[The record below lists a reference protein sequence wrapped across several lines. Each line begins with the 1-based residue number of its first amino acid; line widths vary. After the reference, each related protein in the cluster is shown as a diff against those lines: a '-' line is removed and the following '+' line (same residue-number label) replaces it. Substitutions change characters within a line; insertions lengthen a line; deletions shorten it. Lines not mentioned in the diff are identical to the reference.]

1 MEQQKQYMKYCQPL
15 KTYNILHLIACLLML
30 VTALLLFFT
39 PMFRI
44 DLNQVPEEVLVKD
57 TTLPKLL
64 DFEILVN
71 PIIDFSLFDEFR
83 AAISARYV
91 IAVPIGAVIIIVLG
105 VICNII
111 AIVKDIMHLYSPED
125 YALITYDQMRDPVGI
140 KKLQTSNYAA
150 TAYYWF
156 IFGVFGIVFTVLIGY
171 YRNGILGSYFAIING
186 VTPMVIFG
194 ALFLIATIVMFA
206 FSSAAM
212 RKIKLAV
219 MRENYDKP
227 QKETENSETI
237 Q

>member
-1 MEQQKQYMKYCQPL
+1 
-15 KTYNILHLIACLLML
+15 
-30 VTALLLFFT
+30 
-39 PMFRI
+39 
-44 DLNQVPEEVLVKD
+44 
-57 TTLPKLL
+57 
-64 DFEILVN
+64 
-71 PIIDFSLFDEFR
+71 
-83 AAISARYV
+83 
-91 IAVPIGAVIIIVLG
+91 
-105 VICNII
+105 
-111 AIVKDIMHLYSPED
+111 MHLYSPED

-140 KKLQTSNYAA
+140 KKLQTGNYAA

>member
-30 VTALLLFFT
+30 VTALLLLFT

-71 PIIDFSLFDEFR
+71 SIIDFSLFDEFR
-83 AAISARYV
+83 AAFAARNELY
-91 IAVPIGAVIIIVLG
+91 IPIFTLIFLGLLLIYLIVVL
-105 VICNII
+105 I
-111 AIVKDIMHLYSPED
+111 KDIMHLYSPED

-156 IFGVFGIVFTVLIGY
+156 IFGVFGIVITVLIGY
-171 YRNGILGSYFAIING
+171 YRNGILGSYFAIMTG

-194 ALFLIATIVMFA
+194 ALFLIATIVMLA

>member
-64 DFEILVN
+64 DVEILVN

-83 AAISARYV
+83 AAISARNELY
-91 IAVPIGAVIIIVLG
+91 IPIFTLIFLGLLLIYLIVVL
-105 VICNII
+105 I
-111 AIVKDIMHLYSPED
+111 KDIMHLYSPED
-125 YALITYDQMRDPVGI
+125 YALIYYDKMRDPVGI
-140 KKLQTSNYAA
+140 KRLQAGNYFGSVL
-150 TAYYWF
+150 YF
-156 IFGVFGIVFTVLIGY
+156 LILGIFGMILTILINYFNDSVLS
-171 YRNGILGSYFAIING
+171 SYFAIMTG

-194 ALFLIATIVMFA
+194 ALFLIATIVMLA

>member
-83 AAISARYV
+83 AAFAARNELY
-91 IAVPIGAVIIIVLG
+91 IPIFTLIFLGLLLIYLIVVL
-105 VICNII
+105 I
-111 AIVKDIMHLYSPED
+111 KDIMHLYSPED

-186 VTPMVIFG
+186 VTPLVIFG
-194 ALFLIATIVMFA
+194 ALFLIATIVMLA

-227 QKETENSETI
+227 QKEPENSETI

>member
-83 AAISARYV
+83 AAISARNELY
-91 IAVPIGAVIIIVLG
+91 IPIFTLIFLGLLLIYLIVVL
-105 VICNII
+105 I
-111 AIVKDIMHLYSPED
+111 KDIMHLYSPED
-125 YALITYDQMRDPVGI
+125 YALIYYDKMRDPVGI
-140 KKLQTSNYAA
+140 KRLQAGNYFGSVL
-150 TAYYWF
+150 YF
-156 IFGVFGIVFTVLIGY
+156 LILGIFGMILTILINY
-171 YRNGILGSYFAIING
+171 FNDSVLGSYFAIMTG

-194 ALFLIATIVMFA
+194 ALFLIATIVMLA

>member
-30 VTALLLFFT
+30 VTALLLLFT

-71 PIIDFSLFDEFR
+71 SIIDFSLFDEFR
-83 AAISARYV
+83 AAFAARNELY
-91 IAVPIGAVIIIVLG
+91 IPIFTLIFLGLLLIYLIVVL
-105 VICNII
+105 I
-111 AIVKDIMHLYSPED
+111 KDIMHLYSPED

-140 KKLQTSNYAA
+140 KKLQTGNYAA

-156 IFGVFGIVFTVLIGY
+156 IFGVFGIVITVLIGY

>member
-83 AAISARYV
+83 AAISARNELY
-91 IAVPIGAVIIIVLG
+91 IPIFTLIFLGLLLIYLIVVL
-105 VICNII
+105 I
-111 AIVKDIMHLYSPED
+111 KDIMHLYSPED
-125 YALITYDQMRDPVGI
+125 YALIYYDKMRDPVGI
-140 KKLQTSNYAA
+140 KRLQAGNYFGSVL
-150 TAYYWF
+150 YF
-156 IFGVFGIVFTVLIGY
+156 LILGIFGMILTILINY
-171 YRNGILGSYFAIING
+171 FNDSVLGSYFAIMTG

-194 ALFLIATIVMFA
+194 ALFLIATIVMLA
-206 FSSAAM
+206 FSSASM

>member
-71 PIIDFSLFDEFR
+71 SIIDFSLFDEFR
-83 AAISARYV
+83 AAFAARNELY
-91 IAVPIGAVIIIVLG
+91 IPIFTLIFLGLLLIYLIVVL
-105 VICNII
+105 I
-111 AIVKDIMHLYSPED
+111 KDIMHLYSPED
-125 YALITYDQMRDPVGI
+125 YALIYYDKMRDPVGI
-140 KKLQTSNYAA
+140 KRLQAGNYFGSVL
-150 TAYYWF
+150 YF
-156 IFGVFGIVFTVLIGY
+156 LILGIFGMILTILINY
-171 YRNGILGSYFAIING
+171 FNDSVLGSYFAIMTG

>member
-71 PIIDFSLFDEFR
+71 SIIDFSLFDEFR
-83 AAISARYV
+83 AAISARNELY
-91 IAVPIGAVIIIVLG
+91 IPIFTLIFLGLLLIYLIVVL
-105 VICNII
+105 I
-111 AIVKDIMHLYSPED
+111 KDIMHLYSPED
-125 YALITYDQMRDPVGI
+125 YALIYYDKMRDPVGI
-140 KKLQTSNYAA
+140 KRLQAGNYFGSVL
-150 TAYYWF
+150 YF
-156 IFGVFGIVFTVLIGY
+156 LILGIFGMILTILINYFNDSVLS
-171 YRNGILGSYFAIING
+171 SYFAIMTG

-194 ALFLIATIVMFA
+194 ALFLIATIVMLA

>member
-30 VTALLLFFT
+30 VTALLLLFT

-71 PIIDFSLFDEFR
+71 SIIDFSLFDEFR
-83 AAISARYV
+83 AAFAARNELY
-91 IAVPIGAVIIIVLG
+91 IPIFTLIFLGLLLIYLIVVL
-105 VICNII
+105 I
-111 AIVKDIMHLYSPED
+111 KDIMHLYSPED

-140 KKLQTSNYAA
+140 KKLQTGNYAA

-156 IFGVFGIVFTVLIGY
+156 IFGVFGIVITVLIGY
-171 YRNGILGSYFAIING
+171 YRNGILGSYFAIMTG

-194 ALFLIATIVMFA
+194 ALFLIATIVMLA

>member
-64 DFEILVN
+64 DVEILVN

-83 AAISARYV
+83 AAISARNELY
-91 IAVPIGAVIIIVLG
+91 IPIFTLIFLGLLLIYLIVVL
-105 VICNII
+105 I
-111 AIVKDIMHLYSPED
+111 KDIMHLYSPED
-125 YALITYDQMRDPVGI
+125 YALIYYDKMRDPVGI
-140 KKLQTSNYAA
+140 KRLQAGNYFGSVL
-150 TAYYWF
+150 YF
-156 IFGVFGIVFTVLIGY
+156 LILGIFGMILTILINYFNDSVLS
-171 YRNGILGSYFAIING
+171 SYFAIMTG
-186 VTPMVIFG
+186 VTPLVIFG
-194 ALFLIATIVMFA
+194 ALFLIATIVMLA

-227 QKETENSETI
+227 QKEPENSETI

>member
-83 AAISARYV
+83 AAFAARNELY
-91 IAVPIGAVIIIVLG
+91 IPIFTLIFLGLLLIYLIVVL
-105 VICNII
+105 I
-111 AIVKDIMHLYSPED
+111 KDIMHLYSPED

-140 KKLQTSNYAA
+140 KRLQAGNYFGSVL
-150 TAYYWF
+150 YF
-156 IFGVFGIVFTVLIGY
+156 LILGIFGMILTILINYFNDSVLS
-171 YRNGILGSYFAIING
+171 SYFAIMTG

-194 ALFLIATIVMFA
+194 ALFLIATIVMLA

>member
-83 AAISARYV
+83 AAFAARNELY
-91 IAVPIGAVIIIVLG
+91 IPIFTLIFLGLLLIYLIVVL
-105 VICNII
+105 I
-111 AIVKDIMHLYSPED
+111 KDIMHLYSPED

-156 IFGVFGIVFTVLIGY
+156 IFGVFGIVITVLIGY

-194 ALFLIATIVMFA
+194 ALFLIATIVMLA

>member
-71 PIIDFSLFDEFR
+71 SIIDFSLFDEFR
-83 AAISARYV
+83 AAFAARNELY
-91 IAVPIGAVIIIVLG
+91 IPIFTLIFLGLLLIYLIVVL
-105 VICNII
+105 I
-111 AIVKDIMHLYSPED
+111 KDIMHLYSPED
-125 YALITYDQMRDPVGI
+125 YALIYYDKMRDPVGI
-140 KKLQTSNYAA
+140 KRLQAGNYFGSVL
-150 TAYYWF
+150 YF
-156 IFGVFGIVFTVLIGY
+156 LILGIFGMILTILINY
-171 YRNGILGSYFAIING
+171 FNDSVLGSYFAIMTG

-194 ALFLIATIVMFA
+194 ALFLIATIVMLA

>member
-71 PIIDFSLFDEFR
+71 SIIDFSLFDEFR
-83 AAISARYV
+83 AAFAARNELY
-91 IAVPIGAVIIIVLG
+91 IPIFTLIFLGLLLIYLIVVL
-105 VICNII
+105 I
-111 AIVKDIMHLYSPED
+111 KDIMHLYSPED
-125 YALITYDQMRDPVGI
+125 YALIYYDKMRDPVGI
-140 KKLQTSNYAA
+140 KRLQAGNYFGSVL
-150 TAYYWF
+150 YF
-156 IFGVFGIVFTVLIGY
+156 LILGIFGMILTILINY
-171 YRNGILGSYFAIING
+171 FNDSVLGSYFAIING

-227 QKETENSETI
+227 QKEPENSETI

>member
-64 DFEILVN
+64 DVEILVN

-91 IAVPIGAVIIIVLG
+91 VSVPIGAVIIIVLG

-140 KKLQTSNYAA
+140 KRLQAGNYFGSVL
-150 TAYYWF
+150 YF
-156 IFGVFGIVFTVLIGY
+156 LILGIFGMILTILINY
-171 YRNGILGSYFAIING
+171 FNDSVLGSYFAIING
-186 VTPMVIFG
+186 VTPLVIFG
-194 ALFLIATIVMFA
+194 ALFLIATIVMLA

-227 QKETENSETI
+227 QKEPENSETI

>member
-91 IAVPIGAVIIIVLG
+91 VAVPIGAVIIIVLG
-105 VICNII
+105 VIC
-111 AIVKDIMHLYSPED
+111 KYHSHSKGH
-125 YALITYDQMRDPVGI
+125 YASVFARRLC
-140 KKLQTSNYAA
+140 S
-150 TAYYWF
+150 YY
-156 IFGVFGIVFTVLIGY
+156 L
-171 YRNGILGSYFAIING
+171 
-186 VTPMVIFG
+186 
-194 ALFLIATIVMFA
+194 
-206 FSSAAM
+206 
-212 RKIKLAV
+212 
-219 MRENYDKP
+219 
-227 QKETENSETI
+227 
-237 Q
+237 

>member
-71 PIIDFSLFDEFR
+71 SIIDFSLFDEFR
-83 AAISARYV
+83 AAISARNELY
-91 IAVPIGAVIIIVLG
+91 IPIFTLIFLGLLLIYLIVVL
-105 VICNII
+105 I
-111 AIVKDIMHLYSPED
+111 KDIMHLYSPED
-125 YALITYDQMRDPVGI
+125 YALIYYDKMRDPVGI
-140 KKLQTSNYAA
+140 KKLQTGNYAA

-194 ALFLIATIVMFA
+194 ALFLIATIVMLA

-227 QKETENSETI
+227 QKETENSEII